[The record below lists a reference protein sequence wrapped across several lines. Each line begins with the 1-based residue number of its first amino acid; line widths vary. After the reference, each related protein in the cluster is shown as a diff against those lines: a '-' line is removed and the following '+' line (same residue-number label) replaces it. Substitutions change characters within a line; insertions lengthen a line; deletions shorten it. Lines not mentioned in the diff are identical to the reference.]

1 MRHINLNRKD
11 VRELRAPSAR
21 IEHGGFMSTEDVK
34 TENSSQEA
42 KTYSEEQ
49 FKGLLADKQAEV
61 KKRQDAEKQIAD
73 LQAQV
78 ETLTTRPSRV
88 NEETSEQDRPL
99 TVGQFQKLMAEQN
112 KINAENAFAQRQAE
126 SERKAL
132 TEMTAEKCGDG
143 LDYVSVIAAGEA
155 NLTEGDKLAIKA
167 AKDPATEKYR
177 RCVMLTPEL
186 SEKAETVRMSK
197 LLENIKLTGKV
208 PAAGGS
214 AETSVTP
221 DDVSRM
227 SEEEL
232 DRLAE
237 SIG

>member
-1 MRHINLNRKD
+1 
-11 VRELRAPSAR
+11 
-21 IEHGGFMSTEDVK
+21 MSSEEVK
-34 TENSSQEA
+34 TETSSQDG

-73 LQAQV
+73 LQAQM
-78 ETLTTRPSRV
+78 ETLTTRTPRD
-88 NEETSEQDRPL
+88 NGETSEQDRPL

-112 KINAENAFAQRQAE
+112 RLNAENAFVQRQAD

-132 TEMTAEKCGDG
+132 TELTAEKCGDG
-143 LDYVSVIAAGEA
+143 LDYASVLTAGEA
-155 NLTEGDKLAIKA
+155 NLTEGDKLAIKS
-167 AKDPATEKYR
+167 AKDPAAEKYR

-186 SEKAETVRMSK
+186 SEKAESVRTSK

-208 PAAGGS
+208 PAAGGKVQ
-214 AETSVTP
+214 TTVTP
-221 DDVSRM
+221 NDVSRM

-232 DRLAE
+232 DKLAE